1 MLYLSEILMQHHEIN
16 TFDELLKI
24 IPVVAK
30 EKGEI
35 FMHIDVKPQYADV
48 PANWEDKLEGAFAG
62 VHSVTN

>member
-1 MLYLSEILMQHHEIN
+1 MLYLSEILMQHHELDS
-16 TFDELLKI
+16 FEQLLKI
-24 IPVVAK
+24 IPEVAK

-62 VHSVTN
+62 VHSVTT

>member
-1 MLYLSEILMQHHEIN
+1 MLYLSEVLMEHHEIN
-16 TFDELLKI
+16 NFDELLKI
-24 IPVVAK
+24 IPEIAK

-62 VHSVTN
+62 VHSVMN

>member
-16 TFDELLKI
+16 NFEELLKI
-24 IPVVAK
+24 IPEVAK

>member
-16 TFDELLKI
+16 TFEELLKI